1 MNKYNKPQ
9 TYRYRDQIGGVRGGG
24 LGMGEI
30 IEGDLKELTSSYN
43 VNNFWDVMYSSA
55 TIVNTVSY
63 IKRLLK
69 DWLLKVLTTRK

>member
-1 MNKYNKPQ
+1 
-9 TYRYRDQIGGVRGGG
+9 
-24 LGMGEI
+24 MGEI

-55 TIVNTVSY
+55 TIVNTVLY